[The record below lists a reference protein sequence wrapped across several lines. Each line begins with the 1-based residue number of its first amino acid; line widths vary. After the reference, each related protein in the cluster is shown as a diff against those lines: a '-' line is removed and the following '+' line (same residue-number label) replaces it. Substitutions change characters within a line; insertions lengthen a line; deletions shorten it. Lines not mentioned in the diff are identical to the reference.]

1 MNKEVIRLM
10 NEYIEQTYRLIF
22 LNEFEP
28 RTTYH
33 SGDHEIMTGS
43 FLNGYMEF
51 LEQSD
56 NVFIS
61 ISAKHDYD
69 YVIDIWPNKVEIDAE
84 HQIVINVDESL
95 YNLTEEMY
103 MQLTFVY
110 DLTNISYSNLSKLF
124 YICGVLHNKVQQ
136 NKG

>member
-1 MNKEVIRLM
+1 MNSEVISLM
-10 NEYIEQTYRLIF
+10 DEYINQTHRLIF
-22 LNEFEP
+22 LNEFES

-33 SGDHEIMTGS
+33 SGEYEITTGS

-51 LEQSD
+51 FEQSD

-61 ISAKHDYD
+61 ISEKHGDGC
-69 YVIDIWPNKVEIDAE
+69 VIDVWPNKVEIDTS
-84 HQIVINVDESL
+84 HKIVINVDESL
-95 YNLTEEMY
+95 YDLTEDMY
-103 MQLTFVY
+103 MQLNFVY

-124 YICGVLHNKVQQ
+124 YICGVLHNNTQQ

>member
-1 MNKEVIRLM
+1 MNKEVISLID
-10 NEYIEQTYRLIF
+10 EYINQTYRLIF
-22 LNEFEP
+22 LNEFES

-33 SGDHEIMTGS
+33 SGEYEITTGS

-61 ISAKHDYD
+61 ISEKHGDD
-69 YVIDIWPNKVEIDAE
+69 YVIDVWPNKVEIDTT
-84 HQIVINVDESL
+84 QKIVIDVDESL
-95 YNLTEEMY
+95 YDLTEDMY
-103 MQLTFVY
+103 MQLNFVY
-110 DLTNISYSNLSKLF
+110 DLTNISYPNLSKLF
-124 YICGVLHNKVQQ
+124 YICGVLHNNVQQ